1 MLINKNK
8 NAEQGNVV
16 TIMLTTGAE
25 VIGEIIETTD
35 DTITLKKPLTLG
47 ANPQGGFGLAPAVML
62 GDPQGAVRYERRNI
76 LAWLTNQDQAEKGY
90 RQYASGITI
99 ADSSVLKGGPK

>member
-1 MLINKNK
+1 MLINKDK
-8 NAEQGNVV
+8 KVEKGDVV

-25 VIGEIIETTD
+25 IIGEVAEVD
-35 DTITLKKPLTLG
+35 DELLALKKPLTLG
-47 ANPQGGFGLAPAVML
+47 ANPQGGVGLAPAVML
-62 GDPQGAVRYERRNI
+62 GDPQGVARYERRNI

-99 ADSSVLKGGPK
+99 ADSSVLKGGAK